1 MLIQLHSFQIT
12 AVNQM
17 GNSLKMSSNVAYG
30 YCRSKS
36 GGYWQGNHREGELLG
51 MKAFAP
57 NEISSHYF
65 KRLEEQAAYDEILM
79 AA

>member
-1 MLIQLHSFQIT
+1 
-12 AVNQM
+12 M
-17 GNSLKMSSNVAYG
+17 GIAAQ
-30 YCRSKS
+30 RE

-57 NEISSHYF
+57 NEISSQYF
-65 KRLEEQAAYDEILM
+65 KRLEEQITYDEILM